1 MDDLDLHREQ
11 ILRHVGPV
19 ITGRFAGF
27 RTSYTRAVKIGQP
40 ALMAVFLAA
49 GVVHLIGAILRMKGS
64 RRSFKELKKGPEF
77 LVTPVRVRDDLGQT
91 YEVEMHGQLPQSAL
105 HRGDLVA
112 PGSGAADPGRPG
124 PHRRR
129 RPGRVLGRQLK
140 QRSERAER
148 HPDGQSEPSGTPTV
162 RASRAAPRRSE
173 RAERHPDGQS
183 EPSGTPGGQSE
194 PSGTPTVRASR
205 AAPPPRAPAC
215 RRRSDASG
223 HPRRGRDAAAADRR
237 DPAAPDRSRPPR
249 QRRLAPGSTC

>member
-105 HRGDLVA
+105 HRGDLVQLTTTPQRDA
-112 PGSGAADPGRPG
+112 TLPVRLVRLVNLTTMQPLTPRIPTMWSHLG
-124 PHRRR
+124 PALLIQA
-129 RPGRVLGRQLK
+129 VLGLIVV
-140 QRSERAER
+140 AALAAFWA
-148 HPDGQSEPSGTPTV
+148 
-162 RASRAAPRRSE
+162 AS
-173 RAERHPDGQS
+173 
-183 EPSGTPGGQSE
+183 
-194 PSGTPTVRASR
+194 
-205 AAPPPRAPAC
+205 
-215 RRRSDASG
+215 
-223 HPRRGRDAAAADRR
+223 
-237 DPAAPDRSRPPR
+237 
-249 QRRLAPGSTC
+249 